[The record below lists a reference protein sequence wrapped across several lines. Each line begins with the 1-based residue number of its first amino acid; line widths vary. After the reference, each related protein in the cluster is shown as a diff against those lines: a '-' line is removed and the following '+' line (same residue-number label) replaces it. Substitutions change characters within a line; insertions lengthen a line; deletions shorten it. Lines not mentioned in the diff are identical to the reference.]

1 VSTLLVVEHETGCPI
16 DRFEHWLAG
25 LDLLV
30 VRPHKGEDVPS
41 SPAGGLLVLGGSMSA
56 HDDDIAPWLPATREL
71 MAAAVST
78 GVPTLGICLGA
89 QLLAVACGGRV
100 EVGAA
105 LGRECGVVDAR
116 WRAEAASDVLVA
128 GLRDPFPGPSLHAD
142 AVTELPAGATWLAET
157 DIYPHQAFRVGARAW
172 GVQFHPEVSLPTF
185 RAWAEELPEV
195 DTDAVTAE
203 LATRDDEVASAGRS
217 LALRFAQVVAGRRR

>member
-1 VSTLLVVEHETGCPI
+1 MGRLPAPGHRVRTGPYAASAVSTLLVVEHEPGCPI
-16 DRFEHWLAG
+16 DRFERWLAG

-41 SPAGGLLVLGGSMSA
+41 SPAGGLLVLGGPIAA

-71 MAAAVST
+71 MAEAVST

-89 QLLAVACGGRV
+89 QLLAVACGGKV

-105 LGRECGVVDAR
+105 LGRECGVVDVR

-128 GLRDPFPGPSLHAD
+128 GLQDPFPGPGLHAD
-142 AVTELPAGATWLAET
+142 PGTGVPAAGPGL
-157 DIYPHQAFRVGARAW
+157 
-172 GVQFHPEVSLPTF
+172 
-185 RAWAEELPEV
+185 
-195 DTDAVTAE
+195 
-203 LATRDDEVASAGRS
+203 AGR
-217 LALRFAQVVAGRRR
+217 